1 MIVHLRYILEQFLES
16 ELLIN
21 ITEHELV
28 PEHVVMTTE
37 EKQELLL
44 RYGVYRCTEHKN
56 RFISL
61 LQVQAQGQPVDE
73 DSAG

>member
-1 MIVHLRYILEQFLES
+1 MVRVHLRYILEQFLES

-44 RYGVYRCTEHKN
+44 RYEEYRCTVHKK
-56 RFISL
+56 
-61 LQVQAQGQPVDE
+61 PVYF
-73 DSAG
+73 SPAGTSSRTTS

>member
-1 MIVHLRYILEQFLES
+1 MTNQ
-16 ELLIN
+16 
-21 ITEHELV
+21 V

-44 RYGVYRCTEHKN
+44 RYGVYTVYSAQN
-56 RFISL
+56 RFIFL